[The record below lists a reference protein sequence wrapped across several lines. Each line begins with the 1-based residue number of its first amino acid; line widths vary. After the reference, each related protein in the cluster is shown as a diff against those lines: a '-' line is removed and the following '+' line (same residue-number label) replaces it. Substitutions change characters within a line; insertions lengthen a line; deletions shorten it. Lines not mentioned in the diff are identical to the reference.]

1 MASSLAVPSPDVVR
15 RATDKW
21 LLAEL
26 SAGAGLQSPPTTVVE
41 RAEIAARASDLP
53 TPAVIK
59 PLRSKVAAAGGSPRG
74 DGRRVESPSE
84 LRAAAMPGERLLV
97 QPHLP
102 VRSYRSPAW
111 HGRGNWFA
119 RATVRAH
126 PSTGVRRERVRRDN
140 PSGHRAAGGANREIA
155 AVYRLERDLPGAV
168 HSLRRQALPH
178 RLEPRIVGSLALP
191 VATGLNLRAI
201 WVDLLLGRRPGRQRR
216 SRRDRF
222 RSEEKDAV
230 ALLGAFA
237 RRQFREGSAGS
248 FHGGEPC
255 TPLSLGGCRSLGAS
269 PRSVVCNRLPVQG
282 AGSYLVE
289 PPTHVVNA

>member
-1 MASSLAVPSPDVVR
+1 MARLCSPTPASMASSLAVPSPDVVR

-21 LLAEL
+21 VLAEL
-26 SAGAGLQSPPTTVVE
+26 AAGAGLQSPPTTVVE

-97 QPHLP
+97 QPPLP

-191 VATGLNLRAI
+191 VAAGLNLRAI
-201 WVDLLLGRRPGRQRR
+201 WVDLLLGRRPAVNGDRVGTGSAPRR
-216 SRRDRF
+216 RTSSRFSVPLPADSSAR
-222 RSEEKDAV
+222 
-230 ALLGAFA
+230 A
-237 RRQFREGSAGS
+237 RRAHSTAANRARHSRSGAAG
-248 FHGGEPC
+248 
-255 TPLSLGGCRSLGAS
+255 R
-269 PRSVVCNRLPVQG
+269 
-282 AGSYLVE
+282 
-289 PPTHVVNA
+289 

>member
-1 MASSLAVPSPDVVR
+1 MARLCSPTPASMASSLAVPSPDVVR

-21 LLAEL
+21 VLAEL
-26 SAGAGLQSPPTTVVE
+26 AAGAGLQSPPTTVVE

-84 LRAAAMPGERLLV
+84 LPPRRCRASACSSSRTCRSARIDRRRGMAGGTGLREP
-97 QPHLP
+97 QCAHILP
-102 VRSYRSPAW
+102 PVC
-111 HGRGNWFA
+111 
-119 RATVRAH
+119 
-126 PSTGVRRERVRRDN
+126 GVSAYAETIPRD
-140 PSGHRAAGGANREIA
+140 RAAGGANREIA

-191 VATGLNLRAI
+191 VAAGLNLRAI

-216 SRRDRF
+216 SRRTG
-222 RSEEKDAV
+222 SA
-230 ALLGAFA
+230 A
-237 RRQFREGSAGS
+237 RRRTPSRFSVPLPADSSARARRAHS
-248 FHGGEPC
+248 TAANRARH
-255 TPLSLGGCRSLGAS
+255 SRSGA
-269 PRSVVCNRLPVQG
+269 
-282 AGSYLVE
+282 AGR
-289 PPTHVVNA
+289 

>member
-15 RATDKW
+15 HATDKW
-21 LLAEL
+21 VLAEL
-26 SAGAGLQSPPTTVVE
+26 AAGAGLQSPPTTVVE

-84 LRAAAMPGERLLV
+84 LRARRCRASARSSSRTCRSARIDRRRGMAGGTGLREP
-97 QPHLP
+97 QCAHILP
-102 VRSYRSPAW
+102 PVC
-111 HGRGNWFA
+111 
-119 RATVRAH
+119 
-126 PSTGVRRERVRRDN
+126 GVSAYAETIPRD
-140 PSGHRAAGGANREIA
+140 RAAGGANREIA

-191 VATGLNLRAI
+191 VAAGLNLRAI

-282 AGSYLVE
+282 AGSYPVE

>member
-1 MASSLAVPSPDVVR
+1 VSSLRQSCAPR
-15 RATDKW
+15 RCRASACSSSRTCRSARIDRRRGMAGGTG
-21 LLAEL
+21 LREPQCAHILPPVCGVSAYAETIPRDTARL
-26 SAGAGLQSPPTTVVE
+26 EERIARLLQS
-41 RAEIAARASDLP
+41 IGWSG
-53 TPAVIK
+53 IFQ
-59 PLRSKVAAAGGSPRG
+59 
-74 DGRRVESPSE
+74 
-84 LRAAAMPGERLLV
+84 V
-97 QPHLP
+97 QFI
-102 VRSYRSPAW
+102 R
-111 HGRGNWFA
+111 
-119 RATVRAH
+119 
-126 PSTGVRRERVRRDN
+126 
-140 PSGHRAAGGANREIA
+140 
-155 AVYRLERDLPGAV
+155 
-168 HSLRRQALPH
+168 RRQALPH

-191 VATGLNLRAI
+191 VAAGLNLRAI